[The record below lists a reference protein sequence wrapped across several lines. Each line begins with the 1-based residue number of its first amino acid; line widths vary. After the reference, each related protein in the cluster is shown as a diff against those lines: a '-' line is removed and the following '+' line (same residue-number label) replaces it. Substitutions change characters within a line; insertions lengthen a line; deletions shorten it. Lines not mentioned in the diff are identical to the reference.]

1 VTGKDGE
8 FSTKVTT
15 GLSSTRGL
23 DAYKSPAGKSR
34 MIILQTKLLLVR
46 GARSFPIPN
55 ARIQTVDRILEVKYL
70 LGW

>member
-1 VTGKDGE
+1 MTGKDGE

-23 DAYKSPAGKSR
+23 KSPAGKSR